1 MRSIEYL
8 PRLSW
13 MRGTVEEVEKWL
25 GFGVSLE
32 SSLASSSIFLADR
45 DRSRVDQ
52 PYADLINLYLLHV
65 TSIEICERGL
75 YRVLNPDCSHWNR
88 STLLLEPIRVSSRC
102 PRLDGETA
110 TRDASPS
117 HGAPKTTA
125 GTLDGCPL
133 QGVEHVQ
140 GRTVL
145 RSLPVP
151 HIPLCIRKH

>member
-1 MRSIEYL
+1 
-8 PRLSW
+8 
-13 MRGTVEEVEKWL
+13 MRGIVEEVEEWL

-45 DRSRVDQ
+45 DHSRVDQ

-65 TSIEICERGL
+65 ISIEICERGL
-75 YRVLNPDCSHWNR
+75 YRVLNPDCTHCNR

-117 HGAPKTTA
+117 HGAPKITA

-140 GRTVL
+140 GRTAP

-151 HIPLCIRKH
+151 HIPVCIRKH